1 MEVAFVTCRKLPEM
15 HADDRLTADVLRGR
29 GLCVVSAVWDD
40 PAVDW
45 RRYRCVVIRST
56 WDYHHHQ
63 DRYAAWLRRCADD
76 GVRLWNPSTAVLA
89 NMNKRYLSDLE
100 HRGVEVVPTEY
111 LDIGHGLSLRG
122 LLERRGWDR
131 AVVKPAVSASAYRTW
146 RTTLATADR
155 DQPAFEEDSDQHEV
169 LVQPHVEEIVT
180 RGEWSLVFLAGQYS
194 HATIKRPAAGDFRV
208 QEELG
213 GHSAPADPPDH
224 VIESARHILSLSP
237 SPLLYARVDGVERE
251 RQFMLMEL
259 EINEP
264 YLFLGSSP
272 GGAVRFADAIETA
285 LEGDSPLCD
294 FERGGQSP
302 SRANREAG

>member
-1 MEVAFVTCRKLPEM
+1 MEVAFVTCRQLPDI
-15 HADDRLTADVLRGR
+15 HDDDGLAADILRDRGIP
-29 GLCVVSAVWDD
+29 VVSAVWDE
-40 PAVDW
+40 PAADW

-76 GVRLWNPSTAVLA
+76 GVRLWNPPATVLA

-100 HRGVEVVPTEY
+100 QRGVDVVPTEY
-111 LDIGHGLSLRG
+111 LDVGHGQSLRG
-122 LLERRGWDR
+122 LLERRGWDQ

-146 RTTLATADR
+146 RTTTATADR
-155 DQPAFEEDSDQHEV
+155 DQAAFEEDSARHEV
-169 LVQPHVEEIVT
+169 LVQPHVDEIAT
-180 RGEWSLVFLAGQYS
+180 RGEWSLVFFAGQYS

-213 GHSAPADPPDH
+213 GHSDPAEPPDH

-237 SPLLYARVDGVERE
+237 SPLLYARVDGIERGQ
-251 RQFMLMEL
+251 RFMLMEL

-272 GGAVRFADAIETA
+272 GAAVRFANAIA
-285 LEGDSPLCD
+285 SVV
-294 FERGGQSP
+294 
-302 SRANREAG
+302 

>member
-1 MEVAFVTCRKLPEM
+1 VEVAFVTCRQLPDI
-15 HADDRLTADVLRGR
+15 HDDDGLAADVLRDR
-29 GLCVVSAVWDD
+29 GIPVVSAVWDE
-40 PAVDW
+40 PAADW

-76 GVRLWNPSTAVLA
+76 GVRLWNPPATVLA

-100 HRGVEVVPTEY
+100 QRGVDVVPTEY
-111 LDIGHGLSLRG
+111 LDVGHGQSLRG

-146 RTTLATADR
+146 RTTTATADR
-155 DQPAFEEDSDQHEV
+155 DQAAFEEDSARHEV
-169 LVQPHVEEIVT
+169 LVQPHVDEIAT
-180 RGEWSLVFLAGQYS
+180 RGEWSLVFFAGQYS

-213 GHSAPADPPDH
+213 GHSAPAEPPDH

-237 SPLLYARVDGVERE
+237 SPLLYARVDGIERGQ
-251 RQFMLMEL
+251 RFMLMEL

-272 GGAVRFADAIETA
+272 GAAVRFANAIA
-285 LEGDSPLCD
+285 SVV
-294 FERGGQSP
+294 
-302 SRANREAG
+302 

>member
-1 MEVAFVTCRKLPEM
+1 MEVAFVTCRQLPDI
-15 HADDRLTADVLRGR
+15 HDDDGLAADVLRDR
-29 GLCVVSAVWDD
+29 GIPVVSAVWDE
-40 PAVDW
+40 PEADW
-45 RRYRCVVIRST
+45 RRYRGVVIRST

-76 GVRLWNPSTAVLA
+76 GVRLWNPPATVLA

-100 HRGVEVVPTEY
+100 QRGVDVVPTEY
-111 LDIGHGLSLRG
+111 LDVGHGQSLRG

-131 AVVKPAVSASAYRTW
+131 AVVKPAVSASGYRTW
-146 RTTLATADR
+146 RTTTATADR
-155 DQPAFEEDSDQHEV
+155 DQAAFEEDSARHEV
-169 LVQPHVEEIVT
+169 LVQPHVDEIAT
-180 RGEWSLVFLAGQYS
+180 RGEWSLVFFAGQYS

-213 GHSAPADPPDH
+213 GHSAPAEPPDH

-237 SPLLYARVDGVERE
+237 SPLLYARVDGIERGQ
-251 RQFMLMEL
+251 RFMLMEL

-272 GGAVRFADAIETA
+272 GAAVRFANAIA
-285 LEGDSPLCD
+285 SVV
-294 FERGGQSP
+294 
-302 SRANREAG
+302 

>member
-1 MEVAFVTCRKLPEM
+1 MEVAFVTCRQLPDI
-15 HADDRLTADVLRGR
+15 HDDDGLAADILRDRGIP
-29 GLCVVSAVWDD
+29 VVSAVWDE
-40 PAVDW
+40 PAADW

-76 GVRLWNPSTAVLA
+76 GVRLWNPPATVLA

-100 HRGVEVVPTEY
+100 QRGVDVVPTEY
-111 LDIGHGLSLRG
+111 LDVGHGQSLRG
-122 LLERRGWDR
+122 LLERRGWDQ

-146 RTTLATADR
+146 RTTTATADR
-155 DQPAFEEDSDQHEV
+155 DQAAFEEDSARHEV
-169 LVQPHVEEIVT
+169 LVQPHVDEIAT
-180 RGEWSLVFLAGQYS
+180 RGEWSLVFFAGQYS

-213 GHSAPADPPDH
+213 GHSAPAEPPDH

-237 SPLLYARVDGVERE
+237 SPLLYARVDGIERGQ
-251 RQFMLMEL
+251 RFMLMEL

-272 GGAVRFADAIETA
+272 GAAARFANAIA
-285 LEGDSPLCD
+285 SVV
-294 FERGGQSP
+294 
-302 SRANREAG
+302 